1 MHPCLGLSVAG
12 EKENKYGESFSR
24 FLEPCTWDQ
33 LMTIWERFPAKWFE
47 MLSGLPDDKWLAP
60 RSDIGIKNKGHS
72 GMKKDVFSLLSGDF
86 LSF

>member
-1 MHPCLGLSVAG
+1 
-12 EKENKYGESFSR
+12 
-24 FLEPCTWDQ
+24 
-33 LMTIWERFPAKWFE
+33 MTIWERFPAKWFE